1 MSDFSEVNRDVL
13 QTLPSTRQRHS
24 LLTFGKNL
32 LDMPDDPNDF
42 SLASA
47 GRKRLTPDS
56 GFGSTVSLNTSS
68 EKRQFIT
75 LERSR

>member
-1 MSDFSEVNRDVL
+1 MNRDLL

-32 LDMPDDPNDF
+32 VDMPDDPSDL
-42 SLASA
+42 SLNGGAA
-47 GRKRLTPDS
+47 NRKRLTPDS
-56 GFGSTVSLNTSS
+56 GFGSTISLSGSSTSAV
-68 EKRQFIT
+68 KRQFIT